1 MLLYKYCG
9 PEGVAILRER
19 SIWLTDPASYDDP
32 FEPESGALVLSLS
45 ARRASVPMWRQYAA
59 AHTGLVIGFDAMQ
72 GILTGDFQHE
82 YRLAPVVYTSGRPE
96 TDAAAGSL
104 LVKSDDW
111 EHEDEW
117 RIVDM
122 NLRACAEPT
131 DPARRTHWRCAI
143 RPESVQEVILGCRA
157 GNAVREQILAALG
170 HADFHH
176 VSVLRAVADHQGF
189 CLSLVEESRELR
201 RP

>member
-45 ARRASVPMWRQYAA
+45 ARRDCVPMWRQYAA

-72 GILTGDFQHE
+72 GILTGEFQHE
-82 YRLAPVVYTSGRPE
+82 YRLAPVVYTSVRPE
-96 TDAAAGSL
+96 ADAARSL

-117 RIVDM
+117 RIVDA
-122 NLRACAEPT
+122 NLRACLEPI
-131 DPARRTHWRCAI
+131 DPDRRTHWRCAI
-143 RPESVQEVILGCRA
+143 RPASVQEVILGCRA
-157 GNAVREQILAALG
+157 ANTVREEIIAALG

-176 VSVLRAVADHQGF
+176 VSVFRAVADQQGF

-201 RP
+201 RT